1 MDRRKIKTK
10 KAITEAFNT
19 LITKKRY
26 EKISIQNIIDEADVG
41 RSTFYEHFGTKDD
54 LLRSRCH
61 ELFEH
66 IFSQNDEKTTNHEFS
81 NCPFDPLSKEF
92 INANALKKIFTHILY
107 HFLQEKKII
116 KGILYG
122 ESKDIFLGYL
132 RKYLADV
139 LNRIELS
146 KTDLPR
152 DFLTNH
158 IAGSFIEATK
168 WWADG
173 NFLISPIN
181 LGEYLIQVI
190 KI

>member
-1 MDRRKIKTK
+1 MFSNILFDNIIWVRNDFCKCKSKAVLRICLKTNEMQKLSQKGRKMDRRKIKTK

-92 INANALKKIFTHILY
+92 INANALKKIFTHIY
-107 HFLQEKKII
+107 ITFCKR
-116 KGILYG
+116 
-122 ESKDIFLGYL
+122 
-132 RKYLADV
+132 RK
-139 LNRIELS
+139 
-146 KTDLPR
+146 
-152 DFLTNH
+152 
-158 IAGSFIEATK
+158 
-168 WWADG
+168 
-173 NFLISPIN
+173 
-181 LGEYLIQVI
+181 
-190 KI
+190 